1 MRAFKCAYLFLI
13 FFMIASFHTHAMTQ
27 TNVTEV
33 YVAQNLSVIQLV
45 HKSREFMATND
56 ITAAL
61 RYARAAVSVDPAYAE
76 SWKQLGR
83 ILMLK
88 GDYDE
93 ALSSLQTANE
103 LKPDDKE
110 IPEWIL
116 RSLMAKDNINELVNR
131 LLTMKE
137 SDISRFDT
145 HMITALISSLIEKP
159 DVQNALKIITLW
171 ERKALLS
178 GDRQAATGLRQI
190 LQDNL
195 TDAIKTLTSVNTTS
209 AETYPLLALAWTRIG
224 IQYLGNNEIA
234 DSINAF
240 HQALK
245 FQPNWIPALREL
257 GWALRRDGK
266 PSDAADTWEQ
276 GLKNDPRLTN
286 WLSWIV
292 EARIE
297 AGQVQDAYNATE
309 HLLQSDPRNVK
320 ARADK
325 LMLLLLQN
333 KENQVHQYEIALK
346 KEPDGEFVIALSHV
360 LADIHAGHYAEAASQ
375 TEKIIQT
382 HPDDKELQE
391 VLAKAYAGW
400 ASHEN
405 PRDALYP
412 LQKLV
417 VLKPSA
423 GTWRDL
429 GWSLWENGQHEE
441 AINAWETALRN
452 EIKNRDRL
460 IKQVVARLAEEGYS
474 KKALELYSHWYPD
487 KSFLPLGLTLFTE
500 TRYIAARELLSAA
513 WDAGEDPVQTG
524 IHLAYTEAR
533 SGTCGSVYRH
543 LTPFV
548 EHGIVNA
555 NPAHIDLFL
564 STIHSCSLEP
574 NLSPLILKLEATADS
589 LPAYAKR
596 INDILEKAAAERK
609 TAGDLESALELYK
622 RLMYH
627 DPDRVDVWFQAVR
640 ILDTLKRQ
648 QDATIILN
656 DILNR
661 TSSQAVSEGIKGKL
675 ADYKDDPLTAVKHYQ
690 NSLIANQ
697 DQPDLRFYL
706 FKDLLTL
713 RQFDNAFNESKWFAD
728 RVSSGDNTLKSYLAE
743 TLTALGKMSE
753 AFTIWQELH
762 LTYPENP
769 HYAVETAK
777 GLFLQCRAG
786 DAIAILEQLLKNKP
800 YLRGFEL
807 MAEIETSLN
816 HPERVLKWTTE
827 GLKYDQSNTRLLQYR
842 AETAEAIGET
852 AIAQEAAEALLKL
865 DKGNVP
871 ASLIAGQ
878 ALLNQNRLEDA
889 KKYYEALRNR
899 NALFLPS
906 LIHLREIASYQ
917 NKTHDALEYAKDIAE
932 QRPWD
937 ISSSLRKSLSLAED
951 DRFPEALKTL
961 REITNIETIEAVPLL
976 IYNNV
981 TQCPYPGYNST
992 KQVSEHLRFLKDKG
1006 FIFITLEQLSD
1017 PMLRDKH
1024 RIIIVLTKTDESA
1037 LREIDKTM
1045 QHINGRAIYACDSD
1059 SLTKNIPG
1067 GPDPSLLKELEKSDR
1082 WIIAWSG
1089 APMKARTE
1097 VDASDTLGNPLT
1109 HRIMSSHGKE
1119 NVDQMTNRLDTFF
1132 SATSK
1137 PLKSSNRIFLYP
1149 AGDYGQLSLDTG
1161 SQDIEILQNV
1171 TQRYF
1176 DFAIA
1181 ADDNGFVVIPFDTI
1195 RLSGRYVPARWG
1207 TNELLNL
1214 LTRKNPLVLAR
1225 LELAKVLNWQSQ
1237 HEQAN
1242 KWFRRAESSG
1252 ADPKEVTF
1260 HWGNNAYLE
1269 GDLPTALNQIRTA
1282 QKLDPASSKINKA
1295 LERALN
1301 RKRPLL
1307 EFSYDRWNDSDD
1319 REYES
1324 YGGKIEGHINDR
1336 LQLGLSID
1344 RNKWDRE
1351 GFGDEKGTRIG
1362 GELLW
1367 YFQEEHWI
1375 NANIWYMNLDH
1386 IKDHAGGSVNVH
1398 FPNAPWSG
1406 FVELQ
1411 AGHEEIDTVEAV
1423 RKRIMSNRY
1432 AIQTY
1437 SRILDVWDLFANLT
1451 TMSRTDRNDSLIFNG
1466 RFVRRLKEWPFL
1478 GIGYQFRFAD
1488 SERSPVEYW
1497 APQDLQQHE
1506 LYFAS
1511 RGEYQRLSYNVIGNV
1526 GYADEKDNN
1535 WRFVWGTKAEL
1546 NIHITSRLL
1555 LNARYKYQES
1565 PNYNLNEWLFGA
1577 SYRF

>member
-1 MRAFKCAYLFLI
+1 MRAFKCVYLFLI
-13 FFMIASFHTHAMTQ
+13 LFMIASSHTNAMTQ
-27 TNVTEV
+27 TNVTGIHD
-33 YVAQNLSVIQLV
+33 AQNLSVIQLV

-76 SWKQLGR
+76 AWKQLGR
-83 ILMLK
+83 VLMLK
-88 GDYDE
+88 GDYDQ
-93 ALSSLQTANE
+93 ALSSLQTATE
-103 LKPDDKE
+103 LKPDDKV
-110 IPEWIL
+110 ITEWIL

-137 SDISRFDT
+137 SDTSRFDT
-145 HMITALISSLIEKP
+145 QMITALISRLIEKP

-171 ERKALLS
+171 ERKALLP

-195 TDAIKTLTSVNTTS
+195 SDARKTLTSVNTIST
-209 AETYPLLALAWTRIG
+209 ETYPLLALAWTRLG

-286 WLSWIV
+286 WLTWIV

-297 AGQVQDAYNATE
+297 SGQVQDAYNATE

-333 KENQVHQYEIALK
+333 KENQVNQYEIALK
-346 KEPDGEFVIALSHV
+346 REPDGEFVIALSHV
-360 LADIHAGHYAEAASQ
+360 LADIHTGHYAEAASQ
-375 TEKIIQT
+375 TEKLIQT

-405 PRDALYP
+405 ARDALYP

-417 VLKPSA
+417 VLKPTA

-429 GWSLWENGQHEE
+429 GWSLWATDQHDE
-441 AINAWETALRN
+441 AMNAWEKSLSYTLPDR
-452 EIKNRDRL
+452 ERL
-460 IKQVVARLAEEGYS
+460 IRQVVAQLAEQGYRE
-474 KKALELYSHWYPD
+474 KAIELYKRWDPG
-487 KSFLPLGLTLFTE
+487 KSFLHLGLTLFKE
-500 TRYIAARELLSAA
+500 TRYIAAREMLLSA

-533 SGTCGSVYRH
+533 SGTCSSVYRH

-555 NPAHIDLFL
+555 NPAHIDLFI

-574 NLSPLILKLEATADS
+574 NLSPLILKLEAISDS

-609 TAGDLESALELYK
+609 SAGDLESALALYK
-622 RLMYH
+622 RLMYR
-627 DPDRVDVWFQAVR
+627 DPDRVDVWFQAIR

-648 QDATIILN
+648 QDAIIVLN
-656 DILNR
+656 DILTR
-661 TSSQAVSEGIKGKL
+661 TSSQAVSEGINGKL

-697 DQPDLRFYL
+697 DQPDLRFFL

-713 RQFDNAFNESKWFAD
+713 RQFDNALTESRWFAD
-728 RVSSGDNTLKSYLAE
+728 RVSSGDKNLKSYLAE

-777 GLFLQCRAG
+777 SLFMQCRSE

-800 YLRGFEL
+800 FSRGFEL
-807 MAEIETSLN
+807 LAEIETSLN
-816 HPERVLKWTTE
+816 HPERVMKLATE
-827 GLKYDQSNTRLLQYR
+827 GLQYDQSNTRLLQYR
-842 AETAEAIGET
+842 AQTAEAIGET

-889 KKYYEALRNR
+889 KKYYEALRTR
-899 NALFLPS
+899 NAFFLSS

-917 NKTHDALEYAKDIAE
+917 NKTHDALEYAQDIAE

-937 ISSSLRKSLSLAED
+937 INSLLRKSLSLAED
-951 DRFPEALKTL
+951 NSFPKALKTL
-961 REITNIETIEAVPLL
+961 RTIADMEITEAVPLL

-992 KQVSEHLRFLKDKG
+992 KQVSEHLHFLKDKG
-1006 FIFITLEQLSD
+1006 FIFITPEQLSD
-1017 PMLRDKH
+1017 PMLQGKQ
-1024 RIIIVLTKTDESA
+1024 RIIIVLTKTDEPA
-1037 LREIDKTM
+1037 LREIDKAM
-1045 QHINGRAIYACDSD
+1045 QSINGRAIYACDSD
-1059 SLTKNIPG
+1059 ALIKKIPG
-1067 GPDPSLLKELEKSDR
+1067 VPDPLLLKELEKSNR
-1082 WIIAWSG
+1082 WIIAWNG
-1089 APMKARTE
+1089 ATIKARTE

-1119 NVDQMTNRLDTFF
+1119 NVEQMTNRLDTLF
-1132 SATSK
+1132 SAASK
-1137 PLKSSNRIFLYP
+1137 PLKSLNRIFLYP
-1149 AGDYGQLSLDTG
+1149 AGDYGQLSLD
-1161 SQDIEILQNV
+1161 SEPQDINTLQNV
-1171 TQRYF
+1171 TRKYF

-1181 ADDNGFVVIPFDTI
+1181 ADDNGFVVIPFDTFH
-1195 RLSGRYVPARWG
+1195 LSSRFVPARWD
-1207 TNELLNL
+1207 TNDLLNH
-1214 LTRKNPLVLAR
+1214 LTGKNPLALAR
-1225 LELAKVLNWQSQ
+1225 LDLAKVLNWHGQY
-1237 HEQAN
+1237 EQAN

-1252 ADPKEVTF
+1252 ADPKEVYF
-1260 HWGNNAYLE
+1260 HWGNNAYIE
-1269 GDLPTALNQIRTA
+1269 GDIPTALEKLRRT
-1282 QKLDPASSKINKA
+1282 QNLDPASLRINKA
-1295 LERALN
+1295 LERSQN
-1301 RKRPLL
+1301 HERPLL
-1307 EFSYDRWNDSDD
+1307 KLLYNKWNDSDD
-1319 REYES
+1319 RTYEM
-1324 YGGKIEGHINDR
+1324 YGGNIEGYINDR
-1336 LQLGLSID
+1336 LKLGLSID
-1344 RNKWDRE
+1344 SKKWDRK

-1367 YFQEEHWI
+1367 HFQEEHWI
-1375 NANIWYMNLDH
+1375 DANIWYMNLDN

-1437 SRILDVWDLFANLT
+1437 SRILDMWDLVANLT
-1451 TMSRTDRNDSLIFNG
+1451 AISRTDRNDSLIFNG

-1506 LYFAS
+1506 LYVAS
-1511 RGEYQRLSYNVIGNV
+1511 RGEYRRLSYNVTGNV
-1526 GYADEKDNN
+1526 GYADEKNNN

-1546 NIHITSRLL
+1546 NIHITSKLL

-1565 PNYNLNEWLFGA
+1565 PNYNLNEWSFGA